1 MVLYAPFF
9 MNIFQIGKIGNLG
22 TKHIIEEKYD
32 ELQKIFSK
40 DFLNISIKKIDES
53 LDSNHIKNIQNKIF
67 IKENDIIYYKK
78 ISKGGFLSTLYSIC
92 EDLKKEDI
100 LKNKEDRILK
110 SNVLGLNYFL
120 LNTDILQSTIEIS
133 NFYDINPY
141 RLYTDNAY
149 IVFSNNECIEGFKYI
164 GKTTN
169 DKKRIRVDID
179 TNSFLTK
186 DYKDEINKVLID
198 FKFLK

>member
-1 MVLYAPFF
+1 

-22 TKHIIEEKYD
+22 TKYIIEEKFI
-32 ELQKIFSK
+32 ELQKYFSK
-40 DFLNISIKKIDES
+40 EFLNLSIKKIDES
-53 LDSNHIKNIQNKIF
+53 LQNNLNKNLQDIILK
-67 IKENDIIYYKK
+67 KENDIIYYKK
-78 ISKGGFLSTLYSIC
+78 ISKGGFLSALYSIC
-92 EDLKKEDI
+92 EEFKKEDI

-110 SNVLGLNYFL
+110 SNVLGINYYLFK
-120 LNTDILQSTIEIS
+120 TDILQSTIEIS

-149 IVFSNNECIEGFKYI
+149 IIFSNNDYIEGCNFI

-169 DKKRIRVDID
+169 EKRRIRIDID

-186 DYKDEINKVLID
+186 DYKDEINKVLKD
-198 FKFLK
+198 FKDFKVFK

>member
-22 TKHIIEEKYD
+22 TKYIIEERHD
-32 ELQKIFSK
+32 ELQENFSK
-40 DFLNISIKKIDES
+40 EFLNLSIKKIDES
-53 LDSNHIKNIQNKIF
+53 LKNSYNKKIQDIKF
-67 IKENDIIYYKK
+67 IKENNIVYYKK
-78 ISKGGFLSTLYSIC
+78 ISKGGFLSALYSIC
-92 EDLKKEDI
+92 EDFKKEDI
-100 LKNKEDRILK
+100 IKNKEDRILK
-110 SNVLGLNYFL
+110 SNVLGINYYL

-149 IVFSNNECIEGFKYI
+149 IIFSNNDYIEGCKFI

-169 DKKRIRVDID
+169 EKKRIRIDID

-186 DYKDEINKVLID
+186 DYKDEINKVLKD
-198 FKFLK
+198 FKVFK